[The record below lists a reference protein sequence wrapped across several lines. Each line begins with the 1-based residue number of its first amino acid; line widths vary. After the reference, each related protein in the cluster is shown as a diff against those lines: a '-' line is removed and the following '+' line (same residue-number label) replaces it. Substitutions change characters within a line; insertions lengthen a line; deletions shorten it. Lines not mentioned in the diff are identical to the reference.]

1 MDGYGWAWIICL
13 GATAL
18 VIVCGVL
25 LTRRLRPHWLRDLI
39 RLLAAATLLVPAGAG
54 PSEGYLAPAYIVLL
68 FEAVFR
74 GDGDPGAALAALSL
88 GWIAALVLWLGLLGF
103 RRRFGARGP
112 APADA
117 P

>member
-1 MDGYGWAWIICL
+1 MDGYGWAWIVCL

-25 LTRRLRPHWLRDLI
+25 LTRRLRPRWLRDLI

-54 PSEGYLAPAYIVLL
+54 PSEGYWAPAYIVVL

-74 GDGDPGAALAALSL
+74 REGDPEPAFLALVLAWLV
-88 GWIAALVLWLGLLGF
+88 ALVLWLGLLGV
-103 RRRFGARGP
+103 RRRLGARAP